1 MSAKVVLG
9 LHGEKNQIPSPYA
22 RRKGLK
28 KRQLSLI
35 VLNQFCRGKLGPM
48 SIMNL
53 AGKFQIMH
61 CMSCFISSARSS
73 IRDPNHHNM
82 INATHSNLYII
93 LF

>member
-35 VLNQFCRGKLGPM
+35 VLNQFCERKARPNFNNE
-48 SIMNL
+48 SCR
-53 AGKFQIMH
+53 QI
-61 CMSCFISSARSS
+61 
-73 IRDPNHHNM
+73 PNH
-82 INATHSNLYII
+82 ALYE
-93 LF
+93 LVALSAPQ